1 MLGLVT
7 GVPGAKKTV
16 FIVSKLDK
24 IEAENK
30 VNIVKNIAHY
40 KANEQLIIKNDLA
53 NQFTYYFD
61 DVGSGHDLKQVMTVL
76 DDDFFDMLGLEY
88 DELRPDDYY
97 KVATIYNTIL
107 ARVFDDELPKGWR
120 YLLPVRTIYTNINAL
135 KIDFVRSLYDLLD
148 NKNSVDW
155 RKAPD
160 GSIIVIDEVQL
171 VEPFKQTKNKD
182 DPIIQ
187 DLTIHR
193 HRGFDFYFITQSANL
208 LHVQLKDLIGLHW
221 HITVPWGWVSKVY
234 QYGSYRQNPNAVSIK
249 MSAERSF
256 NFSPPVRL
264 FKLYKSTTINTH
276 QKRIPYK
283 PIIMFLTLILFAVG
297 AFIWAVGGSKDMTLI
312 KGITGGDV
320 SSDTEIIQNP
330 LKVPS
335 AAGLPEV
342 DPNAPKVPPADVNA
356 PKQPLGVQP
365 APTAAG
371 DVTRVYNPITGE
383 YYANID
389 LVVSGAIMHKG
400 KCWAYNIKGQR
411 INLADKKCAKYL
423 ASSGNVAKG
432 LSSSSSFSQPT
443 NKNQSPVK

>member
-16 FIVSKLDK
+16 FVVSKLDK

-40 KANEQLIIKNDLA
+40 KANLQLIIKTDIA
-53 NQFTYYFD
+53 NQFTFYYD

-76 DDDFFDMLGLEY
+76 DDDYFDMLGLEY
-88 DELRPDDYY
+88 EDLRPDDYY

-107 ARVFDDELPKGWR
+107 SRVFDDELPKGWR

-283 PIIMFLTLILFAVG
+283 PIIIFVSLILFALG

-335 AAGLPEV
+335 AAGGSI
-342 DPNAPKVPPADVNA
+342 DPKAPSSTIVNENTQKPPIVPPAASNSPDIS
-356 PKQPLGVQP
+356 
-365 APTAAG
+365 
-371 DVTRVYNPITGE
+371 RIYNPVSGQ

-389 LVVSGAIMHKG
+389 VAVSGALMHKG

-411 INLADKKCAKYL
+411 INLSDSECSKYL
-423 ASSGNVAKG
+423 ASSGNMAKG
-432 LSSSSSFSQPT
+432 LSSSSSFSPPT
-443 NKNQSPVK
+443 KNNQLPVK

>member
-1 MLGLVT
+1 MLGLIT

-16 FIVSKLDK
+16 FVVSKLDK
-24 IEAENK
+24 IESENK
-30 VNIVKNIAHY
+30 VNLVKNIGWY
-40 KANEQLIIKNDLA
+40 KSNKRLIDANGLQNEL
-53 NQFTYYFD
+53 TYYYD
-61 DVGSGHDLKQVMTVL
+61 DVGSGHDLKQVMTIL
-76 DDDFFDMLGLEY
+76 DDDYFELLAQEY

-97 KVATIYNTIL
+97 KVASIYNMIIE
-107 ARVFDDELPKGWR
+107 RIIEQEVIKGFKQ
-120 YLLPVRTIYTNINAL
+120 LLPVRTIYSNINAL

-148 NKNSVDW
+148 DKNNVDW

-160 GSIIVIDEVQL
+160 GSIIVIDEIQL

-187 DLTIHR
+187 DLTVHR

-283 PIIMFLTLILFAVG
+283 PIILFLSVILFAIG
-297 AFIWAVGGSKDMTLI
+297 GFAWAVGGSKDSTLI
-312 KGITGGDV
+312 SGMTGKQKDATSIVNNPLKAPSAAADV
-320 SSDTEIIQNP
+320 APVKP

-335 AAGLPEV
+335 AAN
-342 DPNAPKVPPADVNA
+342 DAVPP
-356 PKQPLGVQP
+356 PQ
-365 APTAAG
+365 AAANSST
-371 DVTRVYNPITGE
+371 VSASRVFNPITGGFYDE
-383 YYANID
+383 PLLAPVNAMMMGNECIAFNLNGSRLHNISSTD
-389 LVVSGAIMHKG
+389 CARLLNNVGS
-400 KCWAYNIKGQR
+400 
-411 INLADKKCAKYL
+411 LAKVL
-423 ASSGNVAKG
+423 
-432 LSSSSSFSQPT
+432 
-443 NKNQSPVK
+443 